1 MRPCGSRQKW
11 NTPGSK
17 MNMKSRSPPPSCAVS
32 KSIGRG
38 GLVHGWLDLSRR
50 SFQRLHTRRRLR
62 YWLLWRDDSHR
73 VEVSSARGLQRRCER
88 CQTLPIAHR
97 PH

>member
-50 SFQRLHTRRRLR
+50 SFQRLHTRRRLHGR
-62 YWLLWRDDSHR
+62 AQQGS
-73 VEVSSARGLQRRCER
+73 EQQTKEPRCI
-88 CQTLPIAHR
+88 Q
-97 PH
+97 